1 MIEMIIQALW
11 QIRQL
16 ALQSRQLILEF
27 FQRIF
32 NAVFPHSS
40 SLGINHVWVQV
51 GDFIILTI
59 FLVLCVPV
67 ASYIINTICGSRR
80 YAI

>member
-1 MIEMIIQALW
+1 MIEIIIQVLW

-16 ALQSRQLILEF
+16 VLQGRQFILEF
-27 FQRIF
+27 FQGIF
-32 NAVFPHSS
+32 NAVFPRSS

-67 ASYIINTICGSRR
+67 ASYIINTLCGSR
-80 YAI
+80 YTV